1 MSVWMILFTILAL
14 SAGCAIGLL
23 WRNKKYLDLR
33 REHLSLVDW
42 MYRQVVQN
50 GKDAVLRAE
59 ARKVLTELNN

>member
-1 MSVWMILFTILAL
+1 MWYLMITIVALAV
-14 SAGCAIGLL
+14 GYAIGVMM
-23 WRNKKYLDLR
+23 REKRYYDLR
-33 REHLSLVDW
+33 HDYLSLSDW